1 MLFFGTIRVV
11 IFMVY
16 TSIENEKI
24 KEIKKLNQK
33 KYRDKAGL
41 FLVEGEHLVL
51 EAYKSGYL
59 KELLIEKDTL
69 FPIDVDTS
77 YVSHNILSYI
87 SELDRCL

>member
-1 MLFFGTIRVV
+1 
-11 IFMVY
+11 MVY

-33 KYRDKAGL
+33 KYRDKSAL

-59 KELLIEKDTL
+59 KELLLNKKNGKGNYKTL
-69 FPIDVDTS
+69 IID
-77 YVSHNILSYI
+77 NIKKRRSDLWK
-87 SELDRCL
+87 